1 MENIKL
7 GTTIK
12 KIREDKGIS
21 QNYIARNIIS
31 QSNYS
36 RFENGYVDVSAETF
50 LRILERL
57 ELDLKEFNILHQHN
71 KVDTRKN
78 IINNFYKLTYNS
90 FYDLTDLLNKIENY
104 HIESEDLYIQHIKK
118 ICESLLIFT
127 KTNNLKEAQ
136 IGLNEVWE
144 ILCKRNQ
151 LYIADIYLMNS
162 ILFYFPLQTIPTI
175 KNLLIQSID
184 YYKGDKDLETIKLNI
199 LINYSLLLLKY
210 EKYPESMENIDVCIN
225 LSKELGEY
233 LRLGISYIR
242 KGIIASHIINPK
254 NDSTYWIDRGLDI
267 LFSIEEDNIINILKE
282 EIEIYINKS

>member
-104 HIESEDLYIQHIKK
+104 HIESEDLYIQHM
-118 ICESLLIFT
+118 S
-127 KTNNLKEAQ
+127 
-136 IGLNEVWE
+136 
-144 ILCKRNQ
+144 
-151 LYIADIYLMNS
+151 
-162 ILFYFPLQTIPTI
+162 
-175 KNLLIQSID
+175 
-184 YYKGDKDLETIKLNI
+184 
-199 LINYSLLLLKY
+199 
-210 EKYPESMENIDVCIN
+210 
-225 LSKELGEY
+225 
-233 LRLGISYIR
+233 
-242 KGIIASHIINPK
+242 
-254 NDSTYWIDRGLDI
+254 
-267 LFSIEEDNIINILKE
+267 
-282 EIEIYINKS
+282 

>member
-1 MENIKL
+1 MKL
-7 GTTIK
+7 I
-12 KIREDKGIS
+12 
-21 QNYIARNIIS
+21 
-31 QSNYS
+31 
-36 RFENGYVDVSAETF
+36 
-50 LRILERL
+50 
-57 ELDLKEFNILHQHN
+57 
-71 KVDTRKN
+71 
-78 IINNFYKLTYNS
+78 
-90 FYDLTDLLNKIENY
+90 
-104 HIESEDLYIQHIKK
+104 HIKK